1 VAERFAIQDLQSALR
16 ERQYPSVTVWNRL
29 EGRPRTLAFDRSLK
43 AEVRDPLW
51 MLARQWQVGELAG
64 DDAGSP
70 LTTRYSIGTTPLTE
84 FRPDS
89 HPAEPFDATTPL
101 EATVERRPIPL
112 EQNNRKI
119 ALEHRLVLGR
129 HWLRMIADF
138 QGYRQGYVDRYGVDL
153 PDGDDPADADR
164 CAHPEAWQAFAA
176 AAAGR
181 AMDGADFYE
190 HLTGNPAGNAW
201 DGIDGVDPNDRQT
214 LAHRAQKF
222 VEWAERT
229 FFQPYSPDETA
240 WIPERLEYQLA
251 CAGPSASGEKR
262 FVAEEYYRGRLDWH
276 DFEVAA
282 VEREDDGTGHGPPAP
297 PPPVTRTVLAAPVK
311 FDGMPDPRWWAFE
324 DARTNLGLVDAAT
337 TDLAKLLF
345 VEFGLVYAND
355 WFVIPSTA
363 DAGCAATVRG
373 IAVTNVFGERFWIE
387 PAGAG
392 AESGWQ
398 RWTMYSLSVE
408 GQPEGTVEATLLLLP
423 SAVKTQDGEP
433 TEDVL
438 LIRDEVANMAWGVER
453 RVPLPSGES
462 KQGSEAGYETRRFFE
477 RLAGPAPATA
487 PGAEG
492 AKVRYR
498 VMEGVAENLI
508 PFVPVHV
515 PGSNREIQL
524 QRAAMT
530 RTIAGGPQPPAKIRP
545 RTSLLRVGLDNQPAT
560 GYFIHEEEVPRAGV
574 RVFESYRRTRSR
586 DGRVFLWLGVR
597 KQVGRGEGSSRLA
610 FDQIV
615 DLPPA

>member
-1 VAERFAIQDLQSALR
+1 VAERFAIRDMQAALR
-16 ERQYPSVTVWNRL
+16 ERRYPSITVWNRL
-29 EGRPRTLAFDRSLK
+29 EGRPRTPAFDRSLN
-43 AEVRDPLW
+43 AEVRDALW
-51 MLARQWQVGELAG
+51 MLARQWQVGEFVG

-70 LTTRYSIGTTPLTE
+70 VTTRYSVGTMPIAE
-84 FRPDS
+84 YRPDG
-89 HPAEPFDATTPL
+89 HPTEPFDATTPL
-101 EATVERRPIPL
+101 EATVERRPISL
-112 EQNNRKI
+112 EQDGRKI

-138 QGYRQGYVDRYGVDL
+138 PGYRQGYVDGYGVNL
-153 PDGDDPADADR
+153 PDPTDPADAGR

-176 AAAGR
+176 AAGR
-181 AMDGADFYE
+181 GMDGGEFYI
-190 HLTGNPAGNAW
+190 HLTQTPPGTAW
-201 DGIDGVDPNDRQT
+201 DGIAGIDPNDHQT
-214 LAHRAQKF
+214 LSDRAEKF
-222 VEWAERT
+222 VEWVDRT
-229 FFQPYSPDETA
+229 FFEPRSSDETA

-251 CAGPSASGEKR
+251 CAGRSASDAKR

-282 VEREDDGTGHGPPAP
+282 AERDPDGRDGGTTP
-297 PPPVTRTVLAAPVK
+297 PPPLTRTVLAGPVK
-311 FDGMPDPRWWAFE
+311 FDGMPEPRWWAFE
-324 DARTNLGLVDAAT
+324 DSRTNLGLVDAAT

-345 VEFGLVYAND
+345 IEFGLVYGND
-355 WFVIPSTA
+355 WFVIPCTVHT
-363 DAGCAATVRG
+363 GCAAAVRG
-373 IAVTNVFGERFWIE
+373 IAVTNVFGERLWIE
-387 PAGAG
+387 PAGVG
-392 AESGWQ
+392 TESSWE

-408 GQPEGTVEATLLLLP
+408 GEAEGTVEATLLLLP

-438 LIRDEVANMAWGVER
+438 LIRDEVANMVWGVER
-453 RVPLPSGES
+453 RVPLPSGET
-462 KQGSEAGYETRRFFE
+462 KRGSEAGYETRHFFE
-477 RLAGPAPATA
+477 RMAEPAPAPV
-487 PGAEG
+487 PGAGG

-515 PGSNREIQL
+515 PGGNREIQL

-530 RTIAGGPQPPAKIRP
+530 RTIPGGPHPPPKIRP
-545 RTSLLRVGLDNQPAT
+545 RTSLLRVGLDSRPAA
-560 GYFIHEEEVPRAGV
+560 GYFIHEEEVPRVGV
-574 RVFESYRRTRSR
+574 RVFESYRRTRAR